1 MHEGGVLNITICN
14 RSIAPSGP
22 PEPGDLHIH
31 MIPAARVGSSRES
44 SVSSPG
50 IGPERRVAAR
60 GTRVGGFPC
69 MCVWLSGESRA
80 TVWELERADVSMT
93 WQRACHTDFEASSCG
108 GYELDVL
115 LSANADLTDTHN
127 CNVCHM
133 YPVQCAVGDACCCLR
148 EKTHHN
154 NDLDYY
160 CDLLA
165 PYCHSVLREYILT
178 KYVSTSQ
185 IAPT

>member
-22 PEPGDLHIH
+22 PGAWRFAHSYD
-31 MIPAARVGSSRES
+31 SSRACWVES
-44 SVSSPG
+44 RVEREFSGHRTGASCRSSRDEGRWLPMY
-50 IGPERRVAAR
+50 VY
-60 GTRVGGFPC
+60 
-69 MCVWLSGESRA
+69 MLSGESRS
-80 TVWELERADVSMT
+80 TVWELERADASMT

-148 EKTHHN
+148 GRTHHN

-160 CDLLA
+160 
-165 PYCHSVLREYILT
+165 YY
-178 KYVSTSQ
+178 YY
-185 IAPT
+185 